1 MKSIRSSLSPGR
13 VDKSGPVRILRF
25 SRPEVEIEAITH
37 RERRKKVSL
46 PRVNTTARSLQK
58 STDWAEKSLKAFE
71 RTHHLHSKS
80 SNDELVSVFKASLKE
95 QYSIV
100 RPTLDK
106 NVQRLNMTYS
116 KHDSY
121 PLQPFLADLIPPKQS
136 LMERDSVLIDRHYP
150 NPSYSRAANRLVFPG
165 DYEYSMK
172 RSEQLVKSQQSLL
185 HMGQTVEVR
194 RKSKVKDEDE
204 EEEEEE
210 EENDEEFIIN
220 LMKKQYETRALSKDK
235 EDLLTGLNL
244 CWSQRQ
250 ILSQRPESREGAS
263 LLFVNNRFYLFAGQ
277 GKDKRNDVRV
287 LNPDTWQWS
296 LMKTAYTPKGRI
308 GHTACV
314 YKNKIVVFGGWA
326 NYSQRLGLRRCF
338 RKVYV
343 LRLIQGSWFSRIG
356 SGKVPKPRRCHM
368 AAVLGHSLVIFGGLD
383 SMSKRLQST
392 YVYDLKQH
400 SWLKV
405 PSSPPTGGRS
415 NATFTA
421 VYPPSI
427 LGRSDFS
434 VMSPPKLRAELAQSG
449 SGFYLFGGLDDT
461 DRPTNAMSLLEMRN
475 ESLVWSE
482 VAQSGTVPLARY
494 DHCAVCLQGR
504 LIICGGRNDSLY
516 ASQGDSCLNDVHV
529 FKLESMSWEEVTIH
543 GTVPTGRWGHSC
555 VGFGSKVLMMCGIN
569 HHLYLPTDVF
579 VLETD
584 QSYVSELVRQL
595 AEEETQRRSAALK
608 QAVSLMLMGQ
618 KGRG

>member
-1 MKSIRSSLSPGR
+1 MKPIRNSLSPGR
-13 VDKSGPVRILRF
+13 VDKTGPVRILRF
-25 SRPEVEIEAITH
+25 SKPDAEIEAITH

-46 PRVNTTARSLQK
+46 PTVNTTTRLLQK
-58 STDWAEKSLKAFE
+58 STDWADKSLKAFE
-71 RTHHLHSKS
+71 RTHHLHRKS
-80 SNDELVSVFKASLKE
+80 SHVEMVSAFKASLKE

-100 RPTLDK
+100 RPALDK
-106 NVQRLNMTYS
+106 NVQRLNLAYS
-116 KHDSY
+116 RQDSH
-121 PLQPFLADLIPPKQS
+121 PLTPFQPELIPPKQS
-136 LMERDSVLIDRHYP
+136 LMERDSALIDRHYP
-150 NPSYSRAANRLVFPG
+150 NPSYSRAGNRLVFPG

-172 RSEQLVKSQQSLL
+172 RSEQLVKSQQSLR
-185 HMGQTVEVR
+185 HMDQTVEVR
-194 RKSKVKDEDE
+194 RKSKARDDE
-204 EEEEEE
+204 EEEEQRQS
-210 EENDEEFIIN
+210 DEEFIIN
-220 LMKKQYETRALSKDK
+220 LMKKQHEARALPKHKD
-235 EDLLTGLNL
+235 DILTGLNF

-250 ILSQRPESREGAS
+250 VLSQRPESREGAS

-343 LRLIQGSWFSRIG
+343 LRLKQGSWFSRVG

-368 AAVLGHSLVIFGGLD
+368 AAVLGHSLVVFGGID
-383 SMSKRLQST
+383 SMSKRLRST
-392 YVYDLKQH
+392 YVYDLKQQ

-421 VYPPSI
+421 VFPPNI

-434 VMSPPKLRAELAQSG
+434 VMSPPKLKAELAQAG
-449 SGFYLFGGLDDT
+449 SGFYLFGGLDDS

-482 VAQSGTVPLARY
+482 VTQSGTVPLARY
-494 DHCAVCLQGR
+494 DHCAVYLQGR

-516 ASQGDSCLNDVHV
+516 TSQGDSCLNDVHV
-529 FKLESMSWEEVTIH
+529 FRLESMSWEEVTIH
-543 GTVPTGRWGHSC
+543 GAVPTGRWGHSC
-555 VGFGSKVLMMCGIN
+555 IGFGSKVLMMCGIN

-595 AEEETQRRSAALK
+595 TEEERRRQSSALK
-608 QAVSLMLMGQ
+608 QAVSQLLISQG
-618 KGRG
+618 GR